1 MLVKLGENFKA
12 GTGPTKCGSENSTRT
27 SSWRRQHVQGVAPLV
42 RAGSSRRTGL
52 ERVRQAGV
60 CRAREAAGRGE
71 QVDAA
76 RDRGHGEHA
85 AGDDAAG
92 AELVGVSVLVTE
104 MVLAAVAY
112 RAVEVSAGCYRLCL
126 LAGEQCLGETAC
138 PTQPVS
144 RPLPH
149 SCCASRVSQHM
160 TPGTWLPGATK
171 GFGGGR
177 RPETAQASTRA
188 I

>member
-1 MLVKLGENFKA
+1 MMVKSGENFKA
-12 GTGPTKCGSENSTRT
+12 GTGPTKCGSENSTST
-27 SSWRRQHVQGVAPLV
+27 SWRRQHVQGVAPLV
-42 RAGSSRRTGL
+42 RAGASRRTGL

-85 AGDDAAG
+85 AGGDAAG

-112 RAVEVSAGCYRLCL
+112 RAVEVSAGYRSL
-126 LAGEQCLGETAC
+126 LS
-138 PTQPVS
+138 S
-144 RPLPH
+144 R
-149 SCCASRVSQHM
+149 
-160 TPGTWLPGATK
+160 
-171 GFGGGR
+171 
-177 RPETAQASTRA
+177 
-188 I
+188 

>member
-1 MLVKLGENFKA
+1 M
-12 GTGPTKCGSENSTRT
+12 
-27 SSWRRQHVQGVAPLV
+27 QGVAPLV

-85 AGDDAAG
+85 AGGDAAG

-112 RAVEVSAGCYRLCL
+112 RAVEVSAGYRSL
-126 LAGEQCLGETAC
+126 LS
-138 PTQPVS
+138 S
-144 RPLPH
+144 R
-149 SCCASRVSQHM
+149 
-160 TPGTWLPGATK
+160 
-171 GFGGGR
+171 
-177 RPETAQASTRA
+177 
-188 I
+188 

>member
-1 MLVKLGENFKA
+1 M
-12 GTGPTKCGSENSTRT
+12 
-27 SSWRRQHVQGVAPLV
+27 QGVAPLV

-85 AGDDAAG
+85 AGGGAAG

-112 RAVEVSAGCYRLCL
+112 RAVEVSAGYRSL
-126 LAGEQCLGETAC
+126 LSSRRSGETCVCRRENAAE
-138 PTQPVS
+138 TLHLRLVS
-144 RPLPH
+144 SQGGMH
-149 SCCASRVSQHM
+149 GVS
-160 TPGTWLPGATK
+160 
-171 GFGGGR
+171 
-177 RPETAQASTRA
+177 
-188 I
+188 

>member
-1 MLVKLGENFKA
+1 MVVQSGENFKA
-12 GTGPTKCGSENSTRT
+12 STGPTKCGSENSTRT

-85 AGDDAAG
+85 AGGDAAG

-104 MVLAAVAY
+104 MVLAY
-112 RAVEVSAGCYRLCL
+112 RAVEVSAGYRSL
-126 LAGEQCLGETAC
+126 LSSRRSGEQCLGETAC

-149 SCCASRVSQHM
+149 SC
-160 TPGTWLPGATK
+160 
-171 GFGGGR
+171 
-177 RPETAQASTRA
+177 
-188 I
+188 